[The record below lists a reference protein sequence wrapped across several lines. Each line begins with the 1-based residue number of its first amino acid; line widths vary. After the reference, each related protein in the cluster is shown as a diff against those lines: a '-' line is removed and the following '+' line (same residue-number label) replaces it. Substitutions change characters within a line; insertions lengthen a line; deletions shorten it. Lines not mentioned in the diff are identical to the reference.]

1 MKFEREVVVASAL
14 GLSLLFM
21 AERVLAGAPTDQL
34 QGTADRVLVILQEV
48 RSRSQSYRN
57 EHVDK
62 LRELIHARFDFTEMA
77 RRSLGAHWRERTPD
91 ERKEFMEIFPK
102 FLEDSYVDKIDS
114 YSGEKI
120 LYEKELLD
128 KDFAEVQTKIVTK
141 NGEQYSVDYRLRLV
155 DDTWKV
161 YDVII
166 EGISLVSNYRSQ
178 FNRVISKS
186 SYKEL
191 LRAMKEKQIKAA
203 AGSAKK

>member
-14 GLSLLFM
+14 GLSLLLM

-34 QGTADRVLVILQEV
+34 QGTADRVLVILKEV
-48 RSRSQSYRN
+48 RSQSQSYRN

-178 FNRVISKS
+178 FSRVISKS